1 MSLER
6 AIELS
11 ELWVG
16 EMRGLRVSGR
26 GILLVRLDD
35 GVYAYADRCAHLGV
49 ELSKGVLDAS
59 VITCSAHHY
68 CYDART
74 GAGINPRSVCL
85 TAFPLR
91 IRDGVVYV
99 DVGVDVGEHGG
110 MREVPQPVAGGSS
123 E

>member
-11 ELWVG
+11 ELWIG

-26 GILLVRLDD
+26 GVLLVRLDD
-35 GVYAYADRCAHLGV
+35 GVYAYADKCAHLGV
-49 ELSKGVLDAS
+49 ELSKGALDAS

-85 TAFPLR
+85 TSFPLR

-99 DVGVDVGEHGG
+99 DVGSDDGEQRGAC
-110 MREVPQPVAGGSS
+110 EVPQPVVGGPR